1 MALSDMDIVMPT
13 GSGGTNGVGMDISHS
28 TLTTLHTVADGHYQE
43 VDMYVTNN
51 TAGDLNLTLSI
62 TDGTTTK
69 TEVIKITAYTKQKVI
84 DGQRFLGVA
93 TGATVIKAQ
102 SNGAAAT
109 DLRASFRI
117 NRVK

>member
-1 MALSDMDIVMPT
+1 MALSDADVILPT

-28 TLTTLHTVADGHYQE
+28 GLTTLHTVADGTVQE

-51 TAGDLNLTLSI
+51 TSTEKNLTLST
-62 TDGTTTK
+62 TDGTATK
-69 TEVIKITAYTKQKVI
+69 AITIKIASYTKNKVI
-84 DGQRFLGVA
+84 DGQRYLGVA

-102 SNGAAAT
+102 SNGSSAT
-109 DLRASFRI
+109 DLTAEFRI